1 MENSPREDQTERN
14 KDKSKTSRPV
24 GKKIRDSEKKNHP
37 KMRLRDP
44 SKTPARFRDWAKILR
59 DPCFSRYH
67 STPLCLNSLIKGSL
81 FESGMDL
88 KDCVALKIIVRKPSY
103 STLFI
108 YLFAFFQF
116 DVSSLSGQNV
126 ILNGS
131 QDLLYVSEKV
141 NNILPPINTLVNIR
155 LENVSF
161 RNSTSHS
168 LNSLWCWYY
177 EVKFA
182 DDHCFY
188 KPLWI
193 KNNDILVFL
202 LFFFNL

>member
-1 MENSPREDQTERN
+1 M
-14 KDKSKTSRPV
+14 
-24 GKKIRDSEKKNHP
+24 
-37 KMRLRDP
+37 
-44 SKTPARFRDWAKILR
+44 
-59 DPCFSRYH
+59 
-67 STPLCLNSLIKGSL
+67 
-81 FESGMDL
+81 

-108 YLFAFFQF
+108 YLLIYFIYSFAFIQF

-131 QDLLYVSEKV
+131 QDFLYVSEKV
-141 NNILPPINTLVNIR
+141 NNIFLPPINTLVNVR

-161 RNSTSHS
+161 QNSTSHS

-182 DDHCFY
+182 DDHC
-188 KPLWI
+188 
-193 KNNDILVFL
+193 
-202 LFFFNL
+202 

>member
-1 MENSPREDQTERN
+1 MS
-14 KDKSKTSRPV
+14 
-24 GKKIRDSEKKNHP
+24 
-37 KMRLRDP
+37 
-44 SKTPARFRDWAKILR
+44 
-59 DPCFSRYH
+59 YH
-67 STPLCLNSLIKGSL
+67 SIPLCLNCLIEGSL
-81 FESGMDL
+81 FQSGVDL
-88 KDCVALKIIVRKPSY
+88 KDCVTLKIIVRKPSY
-103 STLFI
+103 STLCIYLYLLIYFI
-108 YLFAFFQF
+108 YLFAFIKF

-141 NNILPPINTLVNIR
+141 NKILPPINTLVNVR

-161 RNSTSHS
+161 QNSTSHS

-182 DDHCFY
+182 DDHIFY
-188 KPLWI
+188 KPFWI

-202 LFFFNL
+202 FSFLIYRIKTRDMKSSQRKILVLKYVL

>member
-1 MENSPREDQTERN
+1 
-14 KDKSKTSRPV
+14 
-24 GKKIRDSEKKNHP
+24 
-37 KMRLRDP
+37 
-44 SKTPARFRDWAKILR
+44 
-59 DPCFSRYH
+59 
-67 STPLCLNSLIKGSL
+67 
-81 FESGMDL
+81 MDL
-88 KDCVALKIIVRKPSY
+88 KDCVTLKIIVRKPSY
-103 STLFI
+103 STLCIYLYLLIYFI
-108 YLFAFFQF
+108 YLFAFIKF

-141 NNILPPINTLVNIR
+141 NKILPPINTLVNVR

-161 RNSTSHS
+161 QNSTSHS

-182 DDHCFY
+182 DDHIFY
-188 KPLWI
+188 KPFWI

-202 LFFFNL
+202 FSFLIYRIKTRDMKSSQRKILVLKYVL

>member
-1 MENSPREDQTERN
+1 M
-14 KDKSKTSRPV
+14 
-24 GKKIRDSEKKNHP
+24 
-37 KMRLRDP
+37 
-44 SKTPARFRDWAKILR
+44 
-59 DPCFSRYH
+59 
-67 STPLCLNSLIKGSL
+67 
-81 FESGMDL
+81 
-88 KDCVALKIIVRKPSY
+88 
-103 STLFI
+103 
-108 YLFAFFQF
+108 FAFIQF

-141 NNILPPINTLVNIR
+141 NNILPPINTLVNVR

-161 RNSTSHS
+161 QNSTSHS
-168 LNSLWCWYY
+168 LNSLWVWYY

-193 KNNDILVFL
+193 KNNDVLVFL
-202 LFFFNL
+202 FFFLIYRIKTRDMKSSQRKILVLRYVL